1 LRQRLVHLVI
11 TQLLMHQALIQQR
24 RVVLAARLILAPAVL
39 AIRQVLRVPAG
50 LTRRAALVVQRRVTL
65 ARVDSVALL
74 ILDRVQ
80 VDLIQVILR
89 TLRRHS
95 LVVALRP
102 VRQALQVQER
112 AGLILRLVQH
122 LIQVL

>member
-1 LRQRLVHLVI
+1 V
-11 TQLLMHQALIQQR
+11 
-24 RVVLAARLILAPAVL
+24 ARLILD
-39 AIRQVLRVPAG
+39 R
-50 LTRRAALVVQRRVTL
+50 
-65 ARVDSVALL
+65 L

-112 AGLILRLVQH
+112 AGLILRLAQR
-122 LIQVL
+122 LIRVL